1 MSRVLASVGAV
12 YGLAAVALG
21 AFGAHALKGQ
31 VEPERI
37 EVWNTAA
44 HYLGWQ
50 GTALLALAATGW
62 CAPLPSKAHR
72 LLGIAGWALILGT
85 LVFSGS
91 LFLLVLS
98 GIGVFGAI
106 TPIGGVLMILGWAL
120 AFASLVQIRPRTDA

>member
-1 MSRVLASVGAV
+1 MNPVLSSIGAI

-21 AFGAHALKGQ
+21 AFGAHALEGQ
-31 VEPERI
+31 VEPSRI

-62 CAPLPSKAHR
+62 CAPMPDKARR
-72 LLGIAGWALILGT
+72 LLSFAGWTLMLGT
-85 LVFSGS
+85 LIFSGS
-91 LFLLVLS
+91 LFVLVLS
-98 GIGVFGAI
+98 GIGIFGAI

-120 AFASLVQIRPRTDA
+120 ALASLIQIRAPNDA